1 MTSIAP
7 ASSQRNAKAP
17 SRRFRTALLS
27 WAAVWP
33 LITLLLF
40 LAEPLLVG
48 LALPIKTLLVT
59 ALLVPLM
66 NFLVMPFL
74 TRRFASWLNGA

>member
-1 MTSIAP
+1 MSSFAPTSGH
-7 ASSQRNAKAP
+7 RNAKIA

-40 LAEPLLVG
+40 LGDPLLAG

-66 NFLVMPFL
+66 NFLVMPLL
-74 TRRFASWLNGA
+74 TRRFADWLDGA